1 MSFEITGFDHMVLKC
16 RDLDKALWF
25 YGEVLGMGILRLD
38 HYHAGNCG
46 FPSVR
51 VSDGI
56 LIDLPP
62 DNSTDPIVENAD
74 HFCLVIEPTDMVAL
88 QQELRGRALR
98 WRNARPT
105 MPSALKA
112 WAGSSSSRTPTG
124 TSLSCAV
131 TPKAIASFPVDTHLQ
146 TPEVG

>member
-16 RDLDKALWF
+16 RDIEKALWF
-25 YGEVLGMGILRLD
+25 YGEVLGMEVLRLD

-62 DNSTDPIVENAD
+62 DNSTEPIVENAD

-88 QQELRGRALR
+88 QNELREKGLEVEVREAHYAFGAQGMGWQFKLQDPNGHKLELR
-98 WRNARPT
+98 CYP
-105 MPSALKA
+105 
-112 WAGSSSSRTPTG
+112 
-124 TSLSCAV
+124 
-131 TPKAIASFPVDTHLQ
+131 
-146 TPEVG
+146 

>member
-25 YGEVLGMGILRLD
+25 YGEVLGMEVLRLD
-38 HYHAGNCG
+38 HYQSELR

-62 DNSTDPIVENAD
+62 DNSRIHRRERRPLLPRHLSHRHGGPAERTARKGLGSGGARGPLRLRRSGNGCSSRLKDPNG
-74 HFCLVIEPTDMVAL
+74 HKL
-88 QQELRGRALR
+88 ELRCY
-98 WRNARPT
+98 P
-105 MPSALKA
+105 
-112 WAGSSSSRTPTG
+112 
-124 TSLSCAV
+124 
-131 TPKAIASFPVDTHLQ
+131 
-146 TPEVG
+146 